1 MSINWINSSSG
12 GRHVKT
18 GSRKPGEW
26 KLCRCVVDVNTIL
39 TFKWRLDIFMDG
51 ERVEGSWW
59 KKKKSQAM
67 ASVGRRK
74 LLDSAL
80 CIRLVGQGCC
90 GAAARC
96 IPSKGGAGGLSLW
109 GRKHLALPRCVG
121 LLCLSGEQWAIN
133 RRETIPFRAR
143 CAGNRARGNT
153 KIE

>member
-1 MSINWINSSSG
+1 
-12 GRHVKT
+12 
-18 GSRKPGEW
+18 
-26 KLCRCVVDVNTIL
+26 
-39 TFKWRLDIFMDG
+39 MDG

-96 IPSKGGAGGLSLW
+96 IRVRVEQGDY
-109 GRKHLALPRCVG
+109 
-121 LLCLSGEQWAIN
+121 LCE
-133 RRETIPFRAR
+133 
-143 CAGNRARGNT
+143 AGNTWRCPGVWVCYVSPGSSER
-153 KIE
+153 